1 MLEQAA
7 IVKFEFPIFA
17 DRISCSN
24 KLAGC
29 VNRLLLMDRTQK
41 ILLALQDKDSLIKYL
56 ANIPV
61 QLIPEVLAFP
71 LQQAVNESQQ
81 RHLNIVYSTMRWW
94 NMPMLYSYHNYVKS
108 DTKRKR
114 DD

>member
-1 MLEQAA
+1 L
-7 IVKFEFPIFA
+7 
-17 DRISCSN
+17 DC
-24 KLAGC
+24 KL
-29 VNRLLLMDRTQK
+29 K
-41 ILLALQDKDSLIKYL
+41 IILALQDRDSLLHYL

-61 QLIPEVLAFP
+61 TLMPEVLAFP
-71 LQQAVNESQQ
+71 LQQEIDLCQ
-81 RHLNIVYSTMRWW
+81 RRYLNIVYSTMRWW